1 MKMAVFMDEISS
13 IKAYKDSSVA
23 MLKSAYSLG
32 IECFYF
38 TQTDLYSKDGK
49 AFARVA
55 EIVIIDENL
64 TDFAQIK
71 SMGVKNL
78 ADFDII
84 LVRKD
89 PPFTME
95 YIYAMQILALA
106 EKDGVLVANKPATI
120 CLANEKINILNYP
133 DCIPPSIVTSN
144 KGFNRVL
151 AKTSRCYI

>member
-23 MLKSAYSLG
+23 MLKIAYSLG